1 MKIQEVPSPIDL
13 RNPKDAM
20 EWANEANIKRPWR
33 YDFFDMYVHKINNLN
48 IENIQI
54 LDIGSG
60 PGFLAKY
67 LLQYCPDIRYTAA
80 DFSNA
85 MHKLSKSKLLT
96 RELNRATFRLIDFKQ
111 EGWFEDLGQFDVV
124 IIHQA
129 LHELRHKAH
138 AMNFHQQVKKLCKNQ
153 TVYFVCDHIF
163 APDAMQN
170 NQLYM
175 SKKEHFQS
183 LKNAGFKNI
192 ELIKDEKGLCLF
204 ECIESSERPIS

>member
-33 YDFFDMYVHKINNLN
+33 YDFFDMYAHKINNLN

-67 LLQYCPDIRYTAA
+67 LLQHCPDIRYTAA
-80 DFSNA
+80 DFSN
-85 MHKLSKSKLLT
+85 
-96 RELNRATFRLIDFKQ
+96 
-111 EGWFEDLGQFDVV
+111 V
-124 IIHQA
+124 
-129 LHELRHKAH
+129 
-138 AMNFHQQVKKLCKNQ
+138 MNFHQQVKRLCKNQ

-183 LKNAGFKNI
+183 LENAGFKNI

-204 ECIESSERPIS
+204 ECVESSEHPIP